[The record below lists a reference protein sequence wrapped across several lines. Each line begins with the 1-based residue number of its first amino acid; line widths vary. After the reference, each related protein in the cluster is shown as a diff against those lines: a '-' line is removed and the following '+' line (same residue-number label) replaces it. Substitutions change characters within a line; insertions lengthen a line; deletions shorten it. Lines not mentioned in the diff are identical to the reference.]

1 MGSSPTSGNSEDLS
15 QYDPGCWTGRKT
27 PTFDF
32 AEYFSQFCAGL
43 VQFSLNKV
51 LQMLL
56 KDNWFNILLKQGWI
70 QSVVDKD
77 LNDKI
82 FHKFSI

>member
-1 MGSSPTSGNSEDLS
+1 MLLPNMVEFNHHVIS
-15 QYDPGCWTGRKT
+15 
-27 PTFDF
+27 
-32 AEYFSQFCAGL
+32 EYFSQFYAGL

-51 LQMLL
+51 LLMLL
-56 KDNWFNILLKQGWI
+56 KDKWLNTLLKQGWI

-82 FHKFSI
+82 LLKLPI